1 MSSGK
6 PKGAFTK
13 YSITA
18 VLILVAA
25 LAQEFISLA
34 RGLHG
39 GAFSHI
45 VWWAA
50 GDLYSWRWAIVLAP
64 IVGTL
69 LWAAPH
75 FIWQWGTGVHLLWF
89 IGVTF
94 LVLAVLVLIH

>member
-1 MSSGK
+1 M
-6 PKGAFTK
+6 
-13 YSITA
+13 
-18 VLILVAA
+18 
-25 LAQEFISLA
+25 
-34 RGLHG
+34 
-39 GAFSHI
+39 
-45 VWWAA
+45 
-50 GDLYSWRWAIVLAP
+50 LAP

>member
-45 VWWAA
+45 VWWAM
-50 GDLYSWRWAIVLAP
+50 GDPFTWRWAAVGAP
-64 IVGTL
+64 ILGLL
-69 LWAAPH
+69 LWCLPH
-75 FIWQWGTGVHLLWF
+75 FALQWGEGLHLLIIIGAVF
-89 IGVTF
+89 I
-94 LVLAVLVLIH
+94 LMALAVLIH